1 MTDKKYVNI
10 ALIVVFFVSLFISL
24 NSVIFEPNFQLDQAI
39 ARVGEKEISR
49 QRFEEIIKV
58 LDDQS
63 NSELTLEKKNLIRE
77 RLIDEE
83 LLIQRAI
90 ELDLVRNDSLVKGNV
105 IQTMFQHIINSNE
118 LVEPSEAELREYFS
132 KEKNYFSSGRR
143 YKLKNYT
150 FRNLDDAETAINLLN
165 QSDLE
170 SFLKL
175 VETESAIDLPN
186 VFLSPQKIR
195 DYLGPKV
202 LDELPSLEK
211 GGFSNIF
218 EINEVPSIVI
228 CIDILLDNNPK
239 FEEIAEQIKNKFIR
253 DREDSLVKEYIENLR
268 NFYEIEK
275 YSF

>member
-1 MTDKKYVNI
+1 MIDKKYVNI

-24 NSVIFEPNFQLDQAI
+24 NSVIFETNFQLNQAI

-105 IQTMFQHIINSNE
+105 IQTMFQYIINSSE
-118 LVEPSEAELREYFS
+118 LAEPSETELRDYFN
-132 KEKNYFSSGRR
+132 KEKNYFSTGKR
-143 YKLKNYT
+143 YKVRNYT
-150 FRNLDDAETAINLLN
+150 FHNLSDAEVARKSLTQNNLEN
-165 QSDLE
+165 
-170 SFLKL
+170 FLKL
-175 VETESAIDLPN
+175 VDTENAIDLPN
-186 VFLSPQKIR
+186 VFLTPQKIR

-202 LDELPSLEK
+202 LKELPSLEK
-211 GGFSNIF
+211 GGFSNVF
-218 EINEVPSIVI
+218 EINQVPSIII

-239 FEEIAEQIKNKFIR
+239 FEEIIEQIKNKFLR

>member
-1 MTDKKYVNI
+1 MIDKKYVNI

-24 NSVIFEPNFQLDQAI
+24 NSVIFETNFQLDQAI

-49 QRFEEIIKV
+49 QKFEEIIKV

-63 NSELTLEKKNLIRE
+63 KSELTLEKKNLIRE

-105 IQTMFQHIINSNE
+105 IQTMFQYIINSNE
-118 LVEPSEAELREYFS
+118 LAEPSEAELREYFS
-132 KEKNYFSSGRR
+132 KEKNYFSSGKRF
-143 YKLKNYT
+143 KLKNYT
-150 FRNLDDAETAINLLN
+150 FRNLNDAETARNSLN
-165 QSDLE
+165 QGNLE

-175 VETESAIDLPN
+175 VETENSIDLPN
-186 VFLSPQKIR
+186 VFLTSQKIR

-202 LDELPSLEK
+202 LEELPSLEK

-218 EINEVPSIVI
+218 EINQVPSIVI
-228 CIDILLDNNPK
+228 CIDVLLDNNPK
-239 FEEIAEQIKNKFIR
+239 FEEIIDQIKNKFIR

>member
-1 MTDKKYVNI
+1 MIDKKYVNI
-10 ALIVVFFVSLFISL
+10 ALIVIFFVSLFISL
-24 NSVIFEPNFQLDQAI
+24 NSVIFETNFQLDQAI

-105 IQTMFQHIINSNE
+105 IQTMFQYIINSNE

-186 VFLSPQKIR
+186 VFLTPQKIR

>member
-1 MTDKKYVNI
+1 MIDKKYVNI
-10 ALIVVFFVSLFISL
+10 TLIVVFFVSLFISL
-24 NSVIFEPNFQLDQAI
+24 NSVIFETNFQLDQAI

-90 ELDLVRNDSLVKGNV
+90 ELDLVRNDSLVKGNL
-105 IQTMFQHIINSNE
+105 IQTMFQYIINSTE
-118 LVEPSEAELREYFS
+118 LAEPSETELRDYFN
-132 KEKNYFSSGRR
+132 KEKNYFSSGKR
-143 YKLKNYT
+143 YKLRNYI
-150 FRNLDDAETAINLLN
+150 FRNLGDAEIARNSLTQNN
-165 QSDLE
+165 FE
-170 SFLKL
+170 NFLKL
-175 VETESAIDLPN
+175 VETENAIDLPN
-186 VFLSPQKIR
+186 VFLTPQKIR

-202 LDELPSLEK
+202 LEELPSLKK
-211 GGFSNIF
+211 GDFSNVF
-218 EINEVPSIVI
+218 KINQVPSIVI

-239 FEEIAEQIKNKFIR
+239 FEEIIEQIKNKFLR

-268 NFYEIEK
+268 NFYEIEI

>member
-1 MTDKKYVNI
+1 MIDKKYVNI
-10 ALIVVFFVSLFISL
+10 ALIVTFFVSLFISL
-24 NSVIFEPNFQLDQAI
+24 NSVIFETNFQLNQAI

-105 IQTMFQHIINSNE
+105 IQTMFQYIINSNE

-150 FRNLDDAETAINLLN
+150 FRNLNDAETAINLLN

-186 VFLSPQKIR
+186 VFLTPQKIR

>member
-1 MTDKKYVNI
+1 MIEKIYINI
-10 ALIVVFFVSLFISL
+10 ALIVVFFISLFISL
-24 NSVIFEPNFQLDQAI
+24 NSVIFETNFQLDQAI

-49 QRFEEIIKV
+49 QKFEEIIKV

-105 IQTMFQHIINSNE
+105 IQTMFQYIINSSE
-118 LVEPSEAELREYFS
+118 LAEPSEAELREYFS
-132 KEKNYFSSGRR
+132 KEKNYFSSGKR

-150 FRNLDDAETAINLLN
+150 FRNLSDAETARNSLN
-165 QSDLE
+165 QGNLE

-175 VETESAIDLPN
+175 VETENSIDLPN
-186 VFLSPQKIR
+186 VFLTPQKIR

-202 LDELPSLEK
+202 LEELPSLEK
-211 GGFSNIF
+211 GRFSNIY
-218 EINEVPSIVI
+218 EINQVPSIVI
-228 CIDILLDNNPK
+228 CIDVLLDKNPK
-239 FEEIAEQIKNKFIR
+239 FEEIIEEIKNKFIR
-253 DREDSLVKEYIENLR
+253 DQEDSLVKEYIENLR

-275 YSF
+275 YSL

>member
-1 MTDKKYVNI
+1 MIDKKYVNI
-10 ALIVVFFVSLFISL
+10 ALIVVFFVSLFFSL
-24 NSVIFEPNFQLDQAI
+24 NSVIFETNFKLDQAI

-105 IQTMFQHIINSNE
+105 IQTMFQYIINSNE

-186 VFLSPQKIR
+186 VFLTPQKIR
-195 DYLGPKV
+195 DYLGPQA

>member
-1 MTDKKYVNI
+1 MIDKKYVNI

-24 NSVIFEPNFQLDQAI
+24 NSVIFETNFQLDQAI

-49 QRFEEIIKV
+49 QKFEEIIKV

-63 NSELTLEKKNLIRE
+63 KSELTLEKKNLIRE

-105 IQTMFQHIINSNE
+105 IQTMFQYIINSNE
-118 LVEPSEAELREYFS
+118 LAEPSEVELREYFS
-132 KEKNYFSSGRR
+132 KEKNYFSSGKRF
-143 YKLKNYT
+143 KLKNYT
-150 FRNLDDAETAINLLN
+150 FRNLRDAETARNSLN
-165 QSDLE
+165 QGNLE
-170 SFLKL
+170 SFLKI
-175 VETESAIDLPN
+175 VETENSVDLPN
-186 VFLSPQKIR
+186 VFLTPQKIR

-202 LDELPSLEK
+202 LKELPSLEK
-211 GGFSNIF
+211 GGFSNIL
-218 EINEVPSIVI
+218 EINQVPSIVI
-228 CIDILLDNNPK
+228 CIDVLLDNNPK
-239 FEEIAEQIKNKFIR
+239 FEEIIDQIKNKFIR
-253 DREDSLVKEYIENLR
+253 DREDSLVKEYIEHLR

>member
-1 MTDKKYVNI
+1 MIEKKYVNI

-24 NSVIFEPNFQLDQAI
+24 NSVIFEANFQLDQAI

-63 NSELTLEKKNLIRE
+63 KSELTLEKKNFIRE

-90 ELDLVRNDSLVKGNV
+90 ELDLVRNDSLVKGNI
-105 IQTMFQHIINSNE
+105 IQTMFQYIINSSE
-118 LVEPSEAELREYFS
+118 LAEPSEAELREYFS
-132 KEKNYFSSGRR
+132 KEKNYFSSGKR
-143 YKLKNYT
+143 YKLKNYS
-150 FRNLDDAETAINLLN
+150 FRNLSDAETARNSLKQGN
-165 QSDLE
+165 LE

-175 VETESAIDLPN
+175 VETENSIDLPN
-186 VFLSPQKIR
+186 VFLTPQKIR

-202 LDELPSLEK
+202 LEELPSLEK

-218 EINEVPSIVI
+218 DISQVPSLVI
-228 CIDILLDNNPK
+228 CIDVLLDNNPK
-239 FEEIAEQIKNKFIR
+239 FEEIIEQIKSKFIR
-253 DREDSLVKEYIENLR
+253 DQEDILVKEYIENLR

>member
-1 MTDKKYVNI
+1 MIDKKYVNI

-24 NSVIFEPNFQLDQAI
+24 NSVIFETNFQLDQAI

-105 IQTMFQHIINSNE
+105 IQTMFQYIINSNE

-186 VFLSPQKIR
+186 VFLSTQKIR

-239 FEEIAEQIKNKFIR
+239 FEEIAEQIKNKFII

>member
-1 MTDKKYVNI
+1 MIDKKYVNI
-10 ALIVVFFVSLFISL
+10 ALIVIFFVSLFISL
-24 NSVIFEPNFQLDQAI
+24 NSVIFETNFQLNQAI

-105 IQTMFQHIINSNE
+105 IQTMFQYIINSNE

-150 FRNLDDAETAINLLN
+150 FRNLNDAETAINLLN

-175 VETESAIDLPN
+175 VETESTIDLPN
-186 VFLSPQKIR
+186 VFLTPQKIR

>member
-1 MTDKKYVNI
+1 MIDKKYVNI

-24 NSVIFEPNFQLDQAI
+24 NSVIFETNFQLDQAI

-105 IQTMFQHIINSNE
+105 IQTMFQYIINSNE

-150 FRNLDDAETAINLLN
+150 FRNSNDAETAINFLN
-165 QSDLE
+165 QSNLE

-186 VFLSPQKIR
+186 VFLTPQKIR
-195 DYLGPKV
+195 DYLGPKA
-202 LDELPSLEK
+202 LEELPSLKK

>member
-1 MTDKKYVNI
+1 MIDKKYVNI

-24 NSVIFEPNFQLDQAI
+24 NSVIFETNFQLDQAI

-186 VFLSPQKIR
+186 VFLTTQKIR

-202 LDELPSLEK
+202 LEELPSLEK

>member
-1 MTDKKYVNI
+1 MIDKKYVNI

-24 NSVIFEPNFQLDQAI
+24 NSVIFETNFQLDQAI

-49 QRFEEIIKV
+49 QKFEEIIKV

-63 NSELTLEKKNLIRE
+63 KSELTLEKKNLIRE

-105 IQTMFQHIINSNE
+105 IQTMFQYIINSNE
-118 LVEPSEAELREYFS
+118 LAEPSEAELREYFS
-132 KEKNYFSSGRR
+132 KEKNYFSSGKRF
-143 YKLKNYT
+143 KLKNYT
-150 FRNLDDAETAINLLN
+150 FRNLRNAETARNSLN
-165 QSDLE
+165 QGNLE

-175 VETESAIDLPN
+175 VETENSVDLPN
-186 VFLSPQKIR
+186 VFLTPQKIR

-202 LDELPSLEK
+202 LKELPSLEK

-218 EINEVPSIVI
+218 EINQVPSIVI
-228 CIDILLDNNPK
+228 CIDVLLDNNPK
-239 FEEIAEQIKNKFIR
+239 FEEIIDQIKNKFIR

>member
-1 MTDKKYVNI
+1 MIDKKYVNI

-24 NSVIFEPNFQLDQAI
+24 NSVIFETNFQLDQAI

-49 QRFEEIIKV
+49 QKFEEIIKV

-63 NSELTLEKKNLIRE
+63 KSELTLEKKNLIRE

-105 IQTMFQHIINSNE
+105 IQTMFQYIINSNE
-118 LVEPSEAELREYFS
+118 LAEPSEAELREYFS
-132 KEKNYFSSGRR
+132 KEKNYFSSGKRF
-143 YKLKNYT
+143 KLKNYS
-150 FRNLDDAETAINLLN
+150 FRNLRDAETARNSLN
-165 QSDLE
+165 QGNLE

-175 VETESAIDLPN
+175 VETENSIDLPN
-186 VFLSPQKIR
+186 VFLTPQKIR

-202 LDELPSLEK
+202 LEELPSLEK

-218 EINEVPSIVI
+218 EINQVPSIVI
-228 CIDILLDNNPK
+228 CIDVLLDNNPK

>member
-1 MTDKKYVNI
+1 MIDKKYVNI

-24 NSVIFEPNFQLDQAI
+24 NSVIFETNFQLDQAI

-105 IQTMFQHIINSNE
+105 IQTMFQYIINSNE

-150 FRNLDDAETAINLLN
+150 FRNLNDAETAINLLN

-186 VFLSPQKIR
+186 VFLTPQKIR

-202 LDELPSLEK
+202 LDELSSLEK

>member
-1 MTDKKYVNI
+1 MIDKKFVNI
-10 ALIVVFFVSLFISL
+10 SLIVVFFVSLFISL
-24 NSVIFEPNFQLDQAI
+24 NSVIFETNFQLDQAI

-83 LLIQRAI
+83 LLLQRAI
-90 ELDLVRNDSLVKGNV
+90 ELDLVRNDPLVKGNV
-105 IQTMFQHIINSNE
+105 IQIMFQHIINSSE
-118 LVEPSEAELREYFS
+118 LAEPSEVELREYFS
-132 KEKNYFSSGRR
+132 KEKNYFSSGKR
-143 YKLKNYT
+143 YKLKNYI
-150 FRNLDDAETAINLLN
+150 FRNLSDAETARDLLIQGN
-165 QSDLE
+165 LE

-175 VETESAIDLPN
+175 VETENSIDLPN
-186 VFLSPQKIR
+186 VFLTPQKIR
-195 DYLGPKV
+195 DYLGPQV
-202 LDELPSLEK
+202 LEELPSLEK
-211 GGFSNIF
+211 GDFSNIF
-218 EINEVPSIVI
+218 EINQLPSMVI

>member
-1 MTDKKYVNI
+1 MIDKKYVNI
-10 ALIVVFFVSLFISL
+10 ALIIVFFVSLFISL
-24 NSVIFEPNFQLDQAI
+24 NSVIFETNFQLDQAI

-150 FRNLDDAETAINLLN
+150 FRNLNDAETAINFLN

-186 VFLSPQKIR
+186 VFLTPQKIR

>member
-1 MTDKKYVNI
+1 MIDKKYVNI

-24 NSVIFEPNFQLDQAI
+24 NSVIFETNFQLDQAI

-105 IQTMFQHIINSNE
+105 IQTMFQYIINSNE

-150 FRNLDDAETAINLLN
+150 FRNLNDAETAINLLN

-186 VFLSPQKIR
+186 VFLTPQKIR

-202 LDELPSLEK
+202 LDELASLEK

-228 CIDILLDNNPK
+228 CIDILLENNPK

>member
-1 MTDKKYVNI
+1 MIDKKYVNI

-24 NSVIFEPNFQLDQAI
+24 NSVIFETNFQLNQAI

-63 NSELTLEKKNLIRE
+63 TSELTLEKKNLIRE

-90 ELDLVRNDSLVKGNV
+90 ELDLIRNDSLVKGNV
-105 IQTMFQHIINSNE
+105 IQTMFQYIINSSE
-118 LVEPSEAELREYFS
+118 LAEPSETELRDYFN
-132 KEKNYFSSGRR
+132 KEKNYFSSGKR
-143 YKLKNYT
+143 YKLRNYT
-150 FRNLDDAETAINLLN
+150 FRNLGDAEIARNSLTQNN
-165 QSDLE
+165 FE
-170 SFLKL
+170 NFLKL
-175 VETESAIDLPN
+175 VETENTIDLPN
-186 VFLSPQKIR
+186 VFLTPQKIR
-195 DYLGPKV
+195 DYLGPKI
-202 LDELPSLEK
+202 LEELPSLEK

-218 EINEVPSIVI
+218 EINQVPSIVI

-239 FEEIAEQIKNKFIR
+239 FEEIIEQIKNKFLR
-253 DREDSLVKEYIENLR
+253 DREDSLVKEYIKNLR

>member
-1 MTDKKYVNI
+1 MIDKKYVNI
-10 ALIVVFFVSLFISL
+10 ALIVIFFVSLFISL
-24 NSVIFEPNFQLDQAI
+24 NSVIFETNFQLDQAI

-49 QRFEEIIKV
+49 QRLEEIIKV

-105 IQTMFQHIINSNE
+105 IQTMFQYIINSNE

-132 KEKNYFSSGRR
+132 KEKNYFSAGRR

-150 FRNLDDAETAINLLN
+150 FRNLNDAETAINLLN

-186 VFLSPQKIR
+186 VFLTPQKIR

>member
-1 MTDKKYVNI
+1 MIDKKYVNI
-10 ALIVVFFVSLFISL
+10 ALIIVFFVSLFISL
-24 NSVIFEPNFQLDQAI
+24 NSVIFETNFQLDQAI

-49 QRFEEIIKV
+49 QKFEEIIKV

-63 NSELTLEKKNLIRE
+63 KSELTLEKKNLIRE

-105 IQTMFQHIINSNE
+105 IQTMFQYIINSNE
-118 LVEPSEAELREYFS
+118 LAEPSEVELREYFS
-132 KEKNYFSSGRR
+132 KEKNYFSSGKRF
-143 YKLKNYT
+143 KLKNYT
-150 FRNLDDAETAINLLN
+150 FSNLRDAETARNSLN
-165 QSDLE
+165 QGNLE

-175 VETESAIDLPN
+175 VETENSFDLPN
-186 VFLSPQKIR
+186 VFLTPQKIR

-202 LDELPSLEK
+202 LEELPSLEK

-218 EINEVPSIVI
+218 EINQVPSIII
-228 CIDILLDNNPK
+228 CIDVLLDNNPK
-239 FEEIAEQIKNKFIR
+239 FEEIIDQIKNKFIR

>member
-1 MTDKKYVNI
+1 MIDKKYVNI

-24 NSVIFEPNFQLDQAI
+24 NSVIFETNFQLDQAI

-105 IQTMFQHIINSNE
+105 IQTMFQYIINSNE

-186 VFLSPQKIR
+186 VFLTPQKIR
-195 DYLGPKV
+195 DYLGPKA
-202 LDELPSLEK
+202 LEELPSLKK

>member
-1 MTDKKYVNI
+1 MIDKKYVNI
-10 ALIVVFFVSLFISL
+10 ALIVTFFVSLFISL
-24 NSVIFEPNFQLDQAI
+24 NSVIFETNFQLNQAI

-105 IQTMFQHIINSNE
+105 IQTMFQYIINSNE

-150 FRNLDDAETAINLLN
+150 FRNLNDAETAINLLN
-165 QSDLE
+165 QSNLE

-175 VETESAIDLPN
+175 VETGSAIDLPN
-186 VFLSPQKIR
+186 VFLTPQKIR

>member
-1 MTDKKYVNI
+1 MIDKKYVNI
-10 ALIVVFFVSLFISL
+10 ALIFVFFVSLFISL
-24 NSVIFEPNFQLDQAI
+24 NSVIFETNFQLDQAI

-49 QRFEEIIKV
+49 QKFEEIIKV

-63 NSELTLEKKNLIRE
+63 KSELTLEKKNLIRE

-105 IQTMFQHIINSNE
+105 IQTMFQYIINSND
-118 LVEPSEAELREYFS
+118 LAEPSEVELREYFS
-132 KEKNYFSSGRR
+132 KEKNYFSSGKRF
-143 YKLKNYT
+143 KLKNYT
-150 FRNLDDAETAINLLN
+150 FRNLRDAETARNSLN
-165 QSDLE
+165 QGNLE

-175 VETESAIDLPN
+175 VETENSVDLPN
-186 VFLSPQKIR
+186 VFLTPQKIR

-202 LDELPSLEK
+202 LEELPSLEK

-218 EINEVPSIVI
+218 EINQVPSIVI
-228 CIDILLDNNPK
+228 CIDVLLDNNPK
-239 FEEIAEQIKNKFIR
+239 FEEIIDQIKNKFIR

>member
-1 MTDKKYVNI
+1 MIDKKYVNI

-24 NSVIFEPNFQLDQAI
+24 NSVIFETNFQLDQAI

-63 NSELTLEKKNLIRE
+63 NLELTLEKKNLIRE

-105 IQTMFQHIINSNE
+105 IQTMFQYIINSNE

-150 FRNLDDAETAINLLN
+150 FRNSNDAETAINFLN
-165 QSDLE
+165 QSNLE

-186 VFLSPQKIR
+186 VFLTPQKIR

>member
-1 MTDKKYVNI
+1 MIDKKYVNI

-24 NSVIFEPNFQLDQAI
+24 NSVIFETNFQLDQAI

-105 IQTMFQHIINSNE
+105 IQTMFQYIINSNE

-186 VFLSPQKIR
+186 VFLSTQKIR

-218 EINEVPSIVI
+218 EINEAPSIVI

>member
-1 MTDKKYVNI
+1 MIDKKYVNI

-24 NSVIFEPNFQLDQAI
+24 NSVIFETNFQLDQAI

-105 IQTMFQHIINSNE
+105 IQTMFQYIINSNE

-150 FRNLDDAETAINLLN
+150 FRNLNDAETAINLLN

-186 VFLSPQKIR
+186 VFLTPQKIR

-218 EINEVPSIVI
+218 EINKVPSIVI

>member
-1 MTDKKYVNI
+1 MIDKKYVNI

-24 NSVIFEPNFQLDQAI
+24 NSVIFETNFQLDQAI

-90 ELDLVRNDSLVKGNV
+90 ELDLVRNNSLVKGNV
-105 IQTMFQHIINSNE
+105 IQTMFQYIINSNE

-150 FRNLDDAETAINLLN
+150 FRNLNDAETAINLLN
-165 QSDLE
+165 QSDFE

-186 VFLSPQKIR
+186 VFLSTQKIR

>member
-1 MTDKKYVNI
+1 MIDKKYVNI
-10 ALIVVFFVSLFISL
+10 TLIAVFFVSLFISL
-24 NSVIFEPNFQLDQAI
+24 NSVIFETNFQLDQAI

-49 QRFEEIIKV
+49 KRFEEIIKV

-63 NSELTLEKKNLIRE
+63 NTQLTLEKKNLIRE

-105 IQTMFQHIINSNE
+105 IQTMFQYIINSSE
-118 LVEPSEAELREYFS
+118 LAEPSKAELREYFN
-132 KEKNYFSSGRR
+132 KEKNYFSSGKL

-150 FRNLDDAETAINLLN
+150 FRNLRDAEMARNLLN
-165 QSDLE
+165 QSNFE

-175 VETESAIDLPN
+175 AETENTIDLPS
-186 VFLSPQKIR
+186 VFLTPQKIR

-202 LDELPSLEK
+202 LEELPSLEK
-211 GGFSNIF
+211 GDFSNIF
-218 EINEVPSIVI
+218 ETNQVPSIVI

-239 FEEIAEQIKNKFIR
+239 FEEIIEQVKNKFIR
-253 DREDSLVKEYIENLR
+253 DREDMLVKKYIENLR

>member
-1 MTDKKYVNI
+1 MIDKKYVNI

-24 NSVIFEPNFQLDQAI
+24 NSVIFETNFQLDQAI

-63 NSELTLEKKNLIRE
+63 KSELTLEKKNLIRE

-105 IQTMFQHIINSNE
+105 IQTMFQYIINSNE
-118 LVEPSEAELREYFS
+118 LAEPSEAELREYFS
-132 KEKNYFSSGRR
+132 KEKNYFSSGKR

-150 FRNLDDAETAINLLN
+150 FRNLKDAETARNFLN
-165 QSDLE
+165 QSNLE

-175 VETESAIDLPN
+175 VETENAIDLPN
-186 VFLSPQKIR
+186 VFLTPQKIR

-202 LDELPSLEK
+202 LEELPSLEK

-218 EINEVPSIVI
+218 EINQVPSIVI
-228 CIDILLDNNPK
+228 CIDVLLDNNPK
-239 FEEIAEQIKNKFIR
+239 FEEIIKQIKNKFIR
-253 DREDSLVKEYIENLR
+253 DREDILVKEYIENLR

>member
-1 MTDKKYVNI
+1 MIDKKYVNI

-24 NSVIFEPNFQLDQAI
+24 NSVIFETNFQLNQAI

-63 NSELTLEKKNLIRE
+63 TSELTLEKKNLIRE

-90 ELDLVRNDSLVKGNV
+90 ELDLIRNDSLVKGNV
-105 IQTMFQHIINSNE
+105 IQTMFQYIINSSE
-118 LVEPSEAELREYFS
+118 LDEPSETELRDYFN
-132 KEKNYFSSGRR
+132 KEKNYFSSGKR
-143 YKLKNYT
+143 YKLRNYT
-150 FRNLDDAETAINLLN
+150 FRNLGDAEIARNSLTQNNIEN
-165 QSDLE
+165 
-170 SFLKL
+170 FLKL
-175 VETESAIDLPN
+175 VETENAIDLPN
-186 VFLSPQKIR
+186 VFLTPQKIR

-202 LDELPSLEK
+202 LEELPSLEK
-211 GGFSNIF
+211 GDFSNIF
-218 EINEVPSIVI
+218 EINQVPSIVI

>member
-1 MTDKKYVNI
+1 MIEKKYVNI

-24 NSVIFEPNFQLDQAI
+24 NSVIFETNFKVDQAI
-39 ARVGEKEISR
+39 ARVGEKEISL

-63 NSELTLEKKNLIRE
+63 KTELTLEKKNLIRE

-105 IQTMFQHIINSNE
+105 IQAMFQYIIKSSE
-118 LVEPSEAELREYFS
+118 LAEPSEAELREYFTR
-132 KEKNYFSSGRR
+132 EKNYFSSGRR

-150 FRNLDDAETAINLLN
+150 FRNLSDAEIARNFLN
-165 QSDLE
+165 QNNLE

-175 VETESAIDLPN
+175 VVTENAIDLPN
-186 VFLSPQKIR
+186 VFLTPQKIR
-195 DYLGPKV
+195 DYLGPKP
-202 LDELPSLEK
+202 LEELPSFEK
-211 GGFSNIF
+211 GDFSNIF
-218 EINEVPSIVI
+218 EINQVPSIVI

-239 FEEIAEQIKNKFIR
+239 FEEILEQIKNKYIR

>member
-1 MTDKKYVNI
+1 MIDKKFVNI
-10 ALIVVFFVSLFISL
+10 ALIVVFFASLFISL
-24 NSVIFEPNFQLDQAI
+24 NSVIFETNFQLDQAI

-49 QRFEEIIKV
+49 QKFEEIIKV

-63 NSELTLEKKNLIRE
+63 KSELTLEKKNLIRE

-105 IQTMFQHIINSNE
+105 IQTMFQHIINSTE
-118 LVEPSEAELREYFS
+118 LAEPSEAELREYFS
-132 KEKNYFSSGRR
+132 KEKNYFSSGKRF
-143 YKLKNYT
+143 KLKSYT
-150 FRNLDDAETAINLLN
+150 FRNFSDAETARYSLN
-165 QSDLE
+165 QGNLE

-175 VETESAIDLPN
+175 VETENSIDLPN
-186 VFLSPQKIR
+186 IFLTPQKIR

-202 LDELPSLEK
+202 LEELPSLEK
-211 GGFSNIF
+211 GGFSKIF
-218 EINEVPSIVI
+218 EINQVPSIVI
-228 CIDILLDNNPK
+228 CIDVLLDNNPK
-239 FEEIAEQIKNKFIR
+239 FEEIIEQIRNKFIR